1 MSLSIPRNAYF
12 QSPCNLGSEL
22 ESAME
27 DSYEAGLPS
36 LVEEE
41 DAEVGP
47 ELYIGSPGLGHNT
60 PAFGDRSRKNTL
72 FDKTGSRFLDS
83 AHRSPFR
90 HSYVDVR
97 LRVLKSLFFIRIK
110 CLIK

>member
-1 MSLSIPRNAYF
+1 MCFENFRNAYF
-12 QSPCNLGSEL
+12 QSSPCNLGSEL
-22 ESAME
+22 ESALE

-36 LVEEE
+36 LVEDDE
-41 DAEVGP
+41 DVEVGP
-47 ELYIGSPGLGHNT
+47 ELYIGSPMNT
-60 PAFGDRSRKNTL
+60 PGAQGDRARKHTL

-97 LRVLKSLFFIRIK
+97 LRVL
-110 CLIK
+110 